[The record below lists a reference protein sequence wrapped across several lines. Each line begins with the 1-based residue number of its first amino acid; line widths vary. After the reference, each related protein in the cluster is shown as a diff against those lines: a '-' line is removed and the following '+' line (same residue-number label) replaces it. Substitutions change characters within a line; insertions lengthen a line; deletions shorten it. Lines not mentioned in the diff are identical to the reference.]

1 MAYPVAVG
9 VPSLS
14 GTYIPSIWSPKLIAK
29 FYALTALSEIM
40 NVSYEGDIKAFGDT
54 VKINGLPDITISDYV
69 QGQEVVPEN
78 PNPAEYDLLINKG
91 KKWAFNANTVQVKQ
105 SKIAFVDE
113 WTNVAGQEMKR
124 SIEYDV
130 YANIYADPVAANQ
143 GNTAGAVTASVAL
156 GAAGAP
162 LAVNIAN
169 ALTAVIGAGQVLDEQ
184 NVPEEDRWILLPPWW
199 TARMKT
205 SDLGK
210 VYITGDKET
219 MARNGKM
226 GMIDRFTVYTS
237 NLMSTATDSGHVCT
251 RVLFGHKI
259 ATAFATQIVF
269 NEQVDNQKDFGK
281 IVRGLQVF
289 GYKTIKPSAL
299 GSFLAYAA

>member
-29 FYALTALSEIM
+29 FYALTALSEIT
-40 NVSYEGDIKAFGDT
+40 NVGYEGDIKAFGDT

-69 QGQEVVPEN
+69 QGQDIVPEN

-124 SIEYDV
+124 AIEYDV
-130 YANIYADPVAANQ
+130 YGNIYADPDTSNI
-143 GNTAGAVTASVAL
+143 GNTAGKITGSVAL
-156 GAAGAP
+156 GAAGTP
-162 LAVNIAN
+162 LAVNTSN
-169 ALTAVIGAGQVLDEQ
+169 ALTAIIGAGQVLDEQ
-184 NVPEEDRWILLPPWW
+184 NIPEEDRWILLPPWW
-199 TARMKT
+199 AARLKT

-219 MARNGKM
+219 PARNGKL
-226 GMIDRFTVYTS
+226 GMIDRFTVYIS
-237 NLMSTATDSGHVCT
+237 NLQTTATDSGHLCT
-251 RVLFGHKI
+251 HVLFGHKI
-259 ATAFATQIVF
+259 ATAFASQIVF

-289 GYKTIKPSAL
+289 GYKTIKPTAL
-299 GSFLAYAA
+299 GTFLAYAA